1 MGEAEAPF
9 LRGVVRPVECIR
21 AGWDLVKDNYWLIL
35 GITLVGNLIAAAVPF
50 GILAGPMMCGI
61 YYCLIRK
68 QRGRPIKFEMLFK
81 GFDHFV
87 QSLIATLIM
96 LVPLLVI
103 LIPGYIVVIAILFA
117 TMRPA
122 PGGGPAPPPSP
133 APFLIAY
140 GAFML
145 LVILVSIVVAVL
157 FFFVYP
163 LIIDRKLSGV
173 QAVKT
178 SFKAA
183 MGNLG
188 GVLGLVLLN
197 FVLTFVGLLAC
208 YVGAFFVMPIHF
220 GAIAVAYRQVF
231 PDEHVEPPKPT
242 PEELDYD
249 DQPDLEARPRDQR
262 DDNL

>member
-1 MGEAEAPF
+1 MGETSPSF
-9 LRGVVRPVECIR
+9 RSGVVRPVECIR

-61 YYCLIRK
+61 YYCLLRK
-68 QRGRPIKFEMLFK
+68 LRGRPIKFEMLFK
-81 GFDHFV
+81 GFEYFV

-96 LVPLLVI
+96 LVPI
-103 LIPGYIVVIAILFA
+103 LAVVIPGYIMVFAILFA
-117 TMRPA
+117 SMPK
-122 PGGGPAPPPSP
+122 PGAAGGPPPGLPTSFFV
-133 APFLIAY
+133 AYFVFLAVVV
-140 GAFML
+140 
-145 LVILVSIVVAVL
+145 LVAAVAAVL

-163 LIIDRKLSGV
+163 LILDRKLTGV
-173 QAVKT
+173 QAIKT
-178 SFKAA
+178 SLRAA

-188 GVLGLVLLN
+188 GILGLVVLN
-197 FVLTFVGLLAC
+197 FLLTFVGVLAC

-231 PDEHVEPPKPT
+231 PDEHVEPAKPT

-249 DQPDLEARPRDQR
+249 DQPDLEAKAPERRE
-262 DDNL
+262 DDL